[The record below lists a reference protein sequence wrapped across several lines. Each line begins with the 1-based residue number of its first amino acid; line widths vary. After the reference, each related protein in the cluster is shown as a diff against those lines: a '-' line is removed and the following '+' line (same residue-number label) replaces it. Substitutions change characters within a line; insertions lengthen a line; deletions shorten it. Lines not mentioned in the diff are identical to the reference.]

1 MQVASLGGEGALAFL
16 AHPSISPDHQ
26 PPHECVCMV
35 CVKVPL
41 PGPAVLCGL
50 LPKPRVRAELE
61 AEHRPGAQGGALLN
75 RVKYGLSS
83 RLSCAGEGG
92 GVCEVGR
99 GCRFSGV
106 MRSH

>member
-26 PPHECVCMV
+26 PPHECLCMV

-50 LPKPRVRAELE
+50 LPKPRFCAELE
-61 AEHRPGAQGGALLN
+61 AEHRLGAQGRALLN
-75 RVKYGLSS
+75 RVKYGCPHGCHVLG
-83 RLSCAGEGG
+83 REVAVARSCGGAGS
-92 GVCEVGR
+92 VG
-99 GCRFSGV
+99 S
-106 MRSH
+106 